1 MHSPIWSLIGAFFE
15 KCLRFFYFQDGARL
29 RRLLPEL
36 TLGRPEVVEE
46 EDDGDERRWMEAEVK
61 PDAGQ
66 LSPDLSV
73 YLSTTL
79 HKIFHFPSPLS
90 HLVGIEVNG
99 AK

>member
-1 MHSPIWSLIGAFFE
+1 
-15 KCLRFFYFQDGARL
+15 
-29 RRLLPEL
+29 
-36 TLGRPEVVEE
+36 
-46 EDDGDERRWMEAEVK
+46 MEAEVK

-79 HKIFHFPSPLS
+79 HKIFHFPSPLP

>member
-1 MHSPIWSLIGAFFE
+1 MKSVTV
-15 KCLRFFYFQDGARL
+15 FFYFQDGARL

-79 HKIFHFPSPLS
+79 HKIFGCSFPTTGPSLD
-90 HLVGIEVNG
+90 VEFNG